1 MMGIPVSRGGAWEL
15 VFLEEQR
22 HWHPAAECLCLCLW
36 RYVLVFVLVLVLVVV
51 GFMRYHQDHVVLC
64 FVVSSSCLTVMVMVM
79 MSGICTNGS
88 HMDIYLSWRLQS

>member
-1 MMGIPVSRGGAWEL
+1 MMGIPVSRGGAWAL

-51 GFMRYHQDHVVLC
+51 GFMRFARIMSSYA
-64 FVVSSSCLTVMVMVM
+64 SSSRR
-79 MSGICTNGS
+79 
-88 HMDIYLSWRLQS
+88 HA